1 MEECI
6 FCRIAR
12 GEIDSSI
19 VYEDENL
26 VAFND
31 INPQAPMH
39 VLIIPRMHV
48 SSLLELGADG
58 EQLVGKAHRVAGQIA
73 RERGYDRS
81 GFRVVVNCGEDA
93 GQSVPHLHFHVL
105 GGRALGWPPG

>member
-73 RERGYDRS
+73 RERADG
-81 GFRVVVNCGEDA
+81 RVVHGIDLQDA
-93 GQSVPHLHFHVL
+93 LVVTDGTSVVFDDLLADQRHLGQ
-105 GGRALGWPPG
+105 